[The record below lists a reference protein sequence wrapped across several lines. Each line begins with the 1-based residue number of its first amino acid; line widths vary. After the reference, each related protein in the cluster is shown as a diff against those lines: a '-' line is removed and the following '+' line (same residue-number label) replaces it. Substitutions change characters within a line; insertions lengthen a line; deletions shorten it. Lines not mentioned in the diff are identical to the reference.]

1 MKMLAF
7 WTLIQ
12 IKALNRIPAF
22 CSTYCRADR
31 LERRTST
38 GEAWRRDPRP
48 SDGISARR
56 LRRARSAGGVP
67 HSFRAGEADCSQ
79 IGTQSLQMSQVPST
93 RAVGLASSADIKGIL
108 GALDES
114 ALLEILSL
122 RPTIRDVE
130 EAAMWLFGDRDIFGA
145 GEPLKDVVAEI
156 VAVLAPNTEEEAPR
170 SP

>member
-1 MKMLAF
+1 
-7 WTLIQ
+7 
-12 IKALNRIPAF
+12 
-22 CSTYCRADR
+22 
-31 LERRTST
+31 
-38 GEAWRRDPRP
+38 
-48 SDGISARR
+48 
-56 LRRARSAGGVP
+56 
-67 HSFRAGEADCSQ
+67 
-79 IGTQSLQMSQVPST
+79 MSQVPST

-130 EAAMWLFGDRDIFGA
+130 EAAMWLSGDRDIFGA